1 MAIEQAWCHLVR
13 MEGDLVWCEDGGG
26 ANMARGLHRKRC
38 NNGYGIGGWFGS
50 SELVF
55 GFIDLHV
62 LDFVILIHGFVHSW
76 VMF

>member
-1 MAIEQAWCHLVR
+1 MA
-13 MEGDLVWCEDGGG
+13 GDLVWCEDRDG
-26 ANMARGLHRKRC
+26 ANMARGLHKKQC

-62 LDFVILIHGFVHSW
+62 LDVVILIRGFVHSW
-76 VMF
+76 IMFWNCFESVGF